1 LKIKDSLN
9 SSIRLLTFE
18 LILKPFNNILKTV
31 IIRSETVKSNTYKV
45 ILNYNNDIIVVN
57 IREVNNE
64 TNDLKLYKYTRF
76 T

>member
-1 LKIKDSLN
+1 MKIKDSLN